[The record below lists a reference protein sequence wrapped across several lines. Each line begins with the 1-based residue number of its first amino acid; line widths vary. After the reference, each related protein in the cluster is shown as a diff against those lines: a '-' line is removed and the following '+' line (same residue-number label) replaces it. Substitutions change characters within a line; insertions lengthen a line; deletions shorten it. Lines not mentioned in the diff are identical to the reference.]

1 MAIKKWLKNKNNR
14 GNVAIIVA
22 ISLTVLIGMLALVI
36 DGGNLYATKNKY
48 QNGVE
53 AAALAGAIHLCD
65 NPEGVARQIAQG
77 NGLPST
83 AGEGLTVHVGYY
95 DEADQYDD
103 FSVYK
108 DFVAEGD
115 ADYPAEEYN
124 NAVMV
129 SLNADV
135 STFLAG
141 IFGKEKVP
149 VSAKAVAYAERY
161 GMLALGDSSE
171 IHIGPGQSGVT
182 IRNGSVYSNGDIKLG
197 QGVTCSS
204 WWGSTTWYAPVF
216 ENANLY
222 AHNQVLECDTTCSGS
237 QAKVDWNSGTQSSR
251 ENASSGAPEF
261 TGVEPCNDDYIDSLK
276 DSADVTYTPA
286 DAGSDTIFYKE
297 YNMGGIDCYCFD
309 LCASDGERTDRVVY
323 FFDAEDNG
331 SHQVWLH
338 EAYPRHGEYIQNVTF
353 ITKLPV
359 RLDYD
364 GAHHVGADGEKQ
376 FILITSKDLE
386 VAGFY
391 LYLEGTVF
399 RIGGSFSPCYAS
411 HIFGSNQKARIIAD
425 GDINLWRGSRKSEG
439 SWTGTIDFNFGPP
452 CPPLK
457 VHLGR
462 LVPAGG

>member
-1 MAIKKWLKNKNNR
+1 MAIKKRLKNKNNR
-14 GNVAIIVA
+14 GNIAIIVA
-22 ISLTVLIGMLALVI
+22 ISLTVLIGFLALVI
-36 DGGNLYATKNKY
+36 DGGWLYASKNKW

-65 NPEGVARQIAQG
+65 DPEGIARQIAQK
-77 NGLPST
+77 NGVPST
-83 AGEGLTVHVGYY
+83 TQEGLTVKVGYY
-95 DEADQYDD
+95 DEADQHDD

-141 IFGKEKVP
+141 IFGKEKVA

-171 IHIGPGQSGVT
+171 IHIGPRVT
-182 IRNGSVYSNGDIKLG
+182 IKNGAVYSNGNIKHTETASCTSTWSGNIYTYLG
-197 QGVTCSS
+197 PQ
-204 WWGSTTWYAPVF
+204 F

-222 AHNQVLECDTTCSGS
+222 AHNQVLECDTSCSGS
-237 QAKVDWNSGTQSSR
+237 TLVVDWNSGTQSSR
-251 ENASSGAPEF
+251 GNASSGAPEF
-261 TGVEPCNDDYIDSLK
+261 TGVEPCDDAYIDSLK
-276 DSADVTYTPA
+276 DSADVIYEPG
-286 DAGSDTIFYKE
+286 DAGSDTIFYGTKN
-297 YNMGGIDCYCFD
+297 YGGKVYYCFD

-331 SHQVWLH
+331 SHGVWLH
-338 EAYPRHGEYIQNVTF
+338 EAYPRHGEYIQNITF

-364 GAHHVGADGEKQ
+364 GEHHVGADGEKQ

-391 LYLEGTVF
+391 LYLEGATF
-399 RIGGSFSPCYAS
+399 RIGGSFSPCYGS
-411 HIFGSNQKARIIAD
+411 HILGSNQKARIIAD
-425 GDINLWRGSRKSEG
+425 GDINLWRGSIFSNG

-452 CPPLK
+452 CPPIK
-457 VHLGR
+457 VGLGK